1 MTALLWTTLTLSLGW
16 VVFAYAGY
24 PVLLM
29 RRRGRPIAV
38 SGDSPPEPPPPISV
52 IIAVHNGVHE
62 IGDALERMLAQDYAG
77 EREILVAS
85 DASDDGTDEVV
96 LGFADRGVR
105 LVRSEPRGGKETAQ
119 AAAIREARG
128 EILVFCDVGSLLVDG
143 ALAALI
149 APFADPEVGSVS
161 SEDHVESSDGEGA
174 YVRYEMWL
182 RRKEN
187 EITGLVGLSGSFFA
201 ARRALCDPWPTDLA
215 SDFRTALE
223 TARRGLRAVS
233 APDARVGIRTV
244 SNPRSEW
251 HRKVRTVRRGI
262 AVLEAYRDLLV
273 PGRSPVTLAL
283 WGHKLARFTAPFAL
297 VAVLLTNLALA
308 GSGPIADALLIAQ
321 AIAYGAALLGLVWSP
336 SASLLPVRIA
346 SFFVLVN
353 ASMLVAWGYHLTG
366 QRSVSWTP
374 TAR

>member
-24 PVLLM
+24 PVLLL
-29 RRRGRPIAV
+29 RRQGKPIAA
-38 SGDSPPEPPPPISV
+38 SGTHAPSISV
-52 IIAVHNGVHE
+52 IIAVHNGVNE
-62 IGDALERMLAQDYAG
+62 IGDALDRMLAQAYEG

-85 DASDDGTDEVV
+85 DASDDGTDDVARAY
-96 LGFADRGVR
+96 ADRGVR
-105 LVRSEPRGGKETAQ
+105 VVRAEPRGGKETAQ
-119 AAAIREARG
+119 ATAIREARG
-128 EILVFCDVGSLLVDG
+128 DVLVFCDVGSLLVDG
-143 ALAALI
+143 ALAALV
-149 APFADPEVGSVS
+149 APFEDPEVGSVS
-161 SEDHVESSDGEGA
+161 SEDRVDSTDGEGA

-187 EITGLVGLSGSFFA
+187 EVTGLVGLSGSFFA

-223 TARRGLRAVS
+223 TARRGMRAVS
-233 APDARVGIRTV
+233 APAAQVGIRTV
-244 SNPRSEW
+244 ANPRSEW
-251 HRKVRTVRRGI
+251 NRKVRTVRRGI
-262 AVLEAYRDLLV
+262 AVLSAYRDLLV
-273 PGRSPVTLAL
+273 PGRSPVTVAL

-297 VAVLLTNLALA
+297 VAVLVANLALA
-308 GSGPIADALLIAQ
+308 GSGWAANALLAAQ
-321 AIAYGAALLGLVWSP
+321 AIAYGAACLGLTWAP
-336 SASLLPVRIA
+336 SARLLPVRIA